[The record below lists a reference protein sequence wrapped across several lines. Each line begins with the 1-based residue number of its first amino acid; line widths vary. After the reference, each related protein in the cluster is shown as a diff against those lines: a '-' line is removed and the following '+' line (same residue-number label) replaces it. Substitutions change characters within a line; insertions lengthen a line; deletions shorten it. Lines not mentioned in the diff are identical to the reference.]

1 MNNIDTLEDNQV
13 KLDTGAP
20 TDSATRPYTIDKR
33 RLRRYRAS
41 QTVFGRHLND
51 PKAPFFRRSMER
63 QAVIRASEEE
73 PGYTHVEHAMAR
85 ASWTVQDHLNGAY
98 GIERLGGENAALCAL
113 GRHRVEDPGLMTAQ
127 VKQAARLYGAVL
139 TGVAPID
146 RRWIYRGDRQG
157 RPVEV
162 PGGLTWAVVM
172 AVPMDLRA
180 LMQTPDQV
188 AGAATGAG
196 YSRMAVAAAS
206 MAQFIR
212 GLGYCALSMGNDTA
226 LSIPLAVD
234 AGLGR
239 LGRHGMLVTPEYGAA
254 IRLCKVFTD
263 LPLVP
268 DRPIEFG
275 LEAVCRT
282 CRRCAD
288 ACEAGAI
295 SDAAEPSYALAC
307 PSTNPG
313 VKRWAVDSD
322 RCYQYW
328 MENGASCSTC
338 ITACPYTRRALN
350 T

>member
-1 MNNIDTLEDNQV
+1 MDDVETLEDRGSM
-13 KLDTGAP
+13 LDP
-20 TDSATRPYTIDKR
+20 DSLRDVTTRPYTIDER
-33 RLRRYRAS
+33 RLRRYPAS
-41 QTVFGRHLND
+41 QTVFGRRLND
-51 PKAPFFRRSMER
+51 PEASFFRQSMER
-63 QAVIRASEEE
+63 QAVIRASEDE

-85 ASWTVQDHLNGAY
+85 ASWTVQDHLEGAY
-98 GIERLGGENAALCAL
+98 GLGRLGGENAALCAL
-113 GRHRVEDPGLMTAQ
+113 GRYRVEDPGLMTAQ

-139 TGVAPID
+139 TGVASID
-146 RRWIYRGDRQG
+146 RRWVYCDDRQE

-162 PGGLTWAVVM
+162 PDRLTWAIVM
-172 AVPMDLRA
+172 AVPMDVQS
-180 LMQTPDQV
+180 LMQTPGQV
-188 AGAATGAG
+188 AAAATGAG
-196 YSRMAVAAAS
+196 YSRMAVAVSS

-239 LGRHGMLVTPEYGAA
+239 MGRNGMLVTPEYGAA

-268 DRPIEFG
+268 DPPIEFG
-275 LEAVCRT
+275 LKDVCRS
-282 CRRCAD
+282 CRQCAE
-288 ACEAGAI
+288 ACQADAI
-295 SDAAEPSYALAC
+295 SDAVEPSYALAC

-328 MENGASCSTC
+328 IENGASCSTC
-338 ITACPYTRRALN
+338 ITACPYTQRALN